1 MQHHEQLF
9 RMLREFTPHVWQEL
23 RVVGELVGKVFTY
36 EANVVGLFAEEVD
49 IRVVALLIG
58 EESRVSMTRDRPM
71 HYGLH
76 CSEGL

>member
-1 MQHHEQLF
+1 
-9 RMLREFTPHVWQEL
+9 MLREFTPHVWQEL

-58 EESRVSMTRDRPM
+58 EESRVESGFAECRYYAFLMV
-71 HYGLH
+71 
-76 CSEGL
+76 